1 MKTEPVTASPPLT
14 TRLGKYN
21 ETKSYLKLQ
30 RLEIRNFSADDIQQN
45 SFMEYF
51 ESTTKL
57 LDKLSSIDAAILLV

>member
-1 MKTEPVTASPPLT
+1 MKTEPVTASPLLT
-14 TRLGKYN
+14 TRLGNYN

>member
-30 RLEIRNFSADDIQQN
+30 RLEIRNFSADDIQ
-45 SFMEYF
+45 
-51 ESTTKL
+51 
-57 LDKLSSIDAAILLV
+57 

>member
-1 MKTEPVTASPPLT
+1 MKTEPVTASPLLT
-14 TRLGKYN
+14 TRLGNYN

-57 LDKLSSIDAAILLV
+57 LDKLSSIDVAILLV

>member
-1 MKTEPVTASPPLT
+1 MKTEPVTASPLLT
-14 TRLGKYN
+14 TRLGNYN

-45 SFMEYF
+45 SFMESF

-57 LDKLSSIDAAILLV
+57 LDKLSSIDVAILLV